1 MNTARNSSAPKGGC
15 MRSCGVCLCVS
26 NSCPPQIENAADGN
40 FRPMEVTAFTGCGK
54 PCKRRTH
61 SRPCPY
67 VPPDSAFRDDP
78 ATLRLQ
84 GLQVSCQHAEY
95 HNSVTYGRRRTT
107 TACCGYGAAYWTHAA
122 QAKIRTTNQYVPSPQ
137 SNPQAM
143 AAGCSAS
150 LAFGASTRASTTIA
164 PTMIT

>member
-15 MRSCGVCLCVS
+15 MRSCSVCLCVS

-67 VPPDSAFRDDP
+67 VPPDSAFRDEIPRHCVYSDC
-78 ATLRLQ
+78 RF
-84 GLQVSCQHAEY
+84 
-95 HNSVTYGRRRTT
+95 R
-107 TACCGYGAAYWTHAA
+107 
-122 QAKIRTTNQYVPSPQ
+122 
-137 SNPQAM
+137 
-143 AAGCSAS
+143 
-150 LAFGASTRASTTIA
+150 ASTRNTTIQ
-164 PTMIT
+164 